1 MFVIL
6 PTRIINEKYCKMKK
20 LLFILALMAMMS
32 ASVFADQNWGGY
44 FNNPTCV
51 QLYLYNNGNHGDRP
65 IDHHA
70 PALLP
75 VLGYDGN
82 TFVLATPYELED
94 VTIVIRDENGTVLY
108 YCTVNSIT
116 DYYMFQLTDDVIA
129 DMFSIEL
136 YYGDYHL
143 YGEF

>member
-1 MFVIL
+1 MIVAFFAFL
-6 PTRIINEKYCKMKK
+6 
-20 LLFILALMAMMS
+20 
-32 ASVFADQNWGGY
+32 SVSVYADQNWGGY
-44 FNNPTCV
+44 FVDSTPTCI
-51 QLYLYNNGNHGDRP
+51 QLSLANDDYGHPGNR
-65 IDHHA
+65 HA
-70 PALLP
+70 PPLLP

-82 TFVLATPYELED
+82 TFVLATPYGLEN

-108 YCTVNSIT
+108 YDTVSSIT

-136 YYGDYHL
+136 YYGDRHL

>member
-1 MFVIL
+1 
-6 PTRIINEKYCKMKK
+6 MKK
-20 LLFILALMAMMS
+20 CLLSFALIAFVLVS
-32 ASVFADQNWGGY
+32 AKADYNWSLFFQNSSPVSV
-44 FNNPTCV
+44 V
-51 QLYLYNNGNHGDRP
+51 QLHYDDAERP
-65 IDHHA
+65 KPHHV

-108 YCTVNSIT
+108 YDTVSSIT
-116 DYYMFQLTDDVIA
+116 DYYMFLLTDDVIA

-136 YYGDYHL
+136 YYGDSHL

>member
-1 MFVIL
+1 MQIIPIMRKVLLIIAFTALL
-6 PTRIINEKYCKMKK
+6 PCAT
-20 LLFILALMAMMS
+20 
-32 ASVFADQNWGGY
+32 FADYSWGNY
-44 FNNPTCV
+44 FESAPPQCV
-51 QLYLYNNGNHGDRP
+51 QLLFYDKGTHPR
-65 IDHHA
+65 DHHV

-108 YCTVNSIT
+108 YDTVSSIT

-136 YYGDYHL
+136 YYGDRHL
-143 YGEF
+143 YGEFV

>member
-1 MFVIL
+1 MVTKQF
-6 PTRIINEKYCKMKK
+6 
-20 LLFILALMAMMS
+20 FISLAIMAMMTFS
-32 ASVFADQNWGGY
+32 TFAAEEDWGGY
-44 FNNPTCV
+44 FTNTSPTCV
-51 QLYLYNNGNHGDRP
+51 QLLLCQGQGNDDECHPKGHRQP
-65 IDHHA
+65 
-70 PALLP
+70 PLLP

-108 YCTVNSIT
+108 YNTVSNIT
-116 DYYMFQLTDDVIA
+116 DYYMFLLTDDVIA

-136 YYGDYHL
+136 YYGDRHL

>member
-1 MFVIL
+1 M
-6 PTRIINEKYCKMKK
+6 E
-20 LLFILALMAMMS
+20 
-32 ASVFADQNWGGY
+32 
-44 FNNPTCV
+44 
-51 QLYLYNNGNHGDRP
+51 NGNPERP
-65 IDHHA
+65 RDHHA

-108 YCTVNSIT
+108 YDTVSSIT

-136 YYGDYHL
+136 YYGDRHL
-143 YGEF
+143 YGEFV

>member
-1 MFVIL
+1 
-6 PTRIINEKYCKMKK
+6 MKK
-20 LLFILALMAMMS
+20 QLVMLLALFAMFSTS
-32 ASVFADQNWGGY
+32 AYADQNWGGY
-44 FNNPTCV
+44 FVDSTPTYI
-51 QLYLYNNGNHGDRP
+51 QLSLANDDYGRP
-65 IDHHA
+65 KPQHV

-108 YCTVNSIT
+108 YDTVSSIN
-116 DYYMFQLTDDVIA
+116 DYYMFLLTDDVIA

-136 YYGDYHL
+136 YYGDRHL
-143 YGEF
+143 YGEFV

>member
-1 MFVIL
+1 
-6 PTRIINEKYCKMKK
+6 MKK
-20 LLFILALMAMMS
+20 LFVTFVIAAMAVFS
-32 ASVFADQNWGGY
+32 AYADQSWGE
-44 FNNPTCV
+44 FFVNSTPMCV
-51 QLYLYNNGNHGDRP
+51 QFHITQGNEDDATLPVPRHT
-65 IDHHA
+65 

-108 YCTVNSIT
+108 YDTVSSIN
-116 DYYMFQLTDDVIA
+116 DYYMFLLTDDVIA

-136 YYGDYHL
+136 YYGDRHL

>member
-1 MFVIL
+1 
-6 PTRIINEKYCKMKK
+6 MKK
-20 LLFILALMAMMS
+20 FFIILFLLGTLPVLAQTE
-32 ASVFADQNWGGY
+32 QNWGW
-44 FNNPTCV
+44 FFSEATPTCIQFSLV
-51 QLYLYNNGNHGDRP
+51 NDYGDHP
-65 IDHHA
+65 KPQHV

-108 YCTVNSIT
+108 YDTVSSIT

-136 YYGDYHL
+136 YYGDRHL

>member
-1 MFVIL
+1 
-6 PTRIINEKYCKMKK
+6 MKK
-20 LLFILALMAMMS
+20 LLFLLALLAMMS
-32 ASVFADQNWGGY
+32 ASVYADQSWGGY
-44 FNNPTCV
+44 FVDTTPACI
-51 QLYLYNNGNHGDRP
+51 QYIIMENGNPERP
-65 IDHHA
+65 RDHHA

-108 YCTVNSIT
+108 YDTVNSIT

-136 YYGDYHL
+136 YYGDRHL
-143 YGEF
+143 YGEFV